1 MAYIAISRP
10 YLASPPRS
18 SELPTHRSRH
28 RQRRV
33 HIRKES
39 LRILLDLPHLK
50 PLPRIRSTSR
60 QTRAKRPSQTSHT
73 PPHLPIGTYRLRIRE
88 RDARR
93 TGLALRSLVD
103 VRGRERGGLVL
114 ALEIVEGDV
123 VADCVLVGV
132 EAEEVEAFGAGE
144 AAGGGVVGI
153 DDLVWGSENGEGGG
167 EVEGGSGWRRRSQL
181 GI

>member
-1 MAYIAISRP
+1 M
-10 YLASPPRS
+10 
-18 SELPTHRSRH
+18 
-28 RQRRV
+28 
-33 HIRKES
+33 
-39 LRILLDLPHLK
+39 
-50 PLPRIRSTSR
+50 
-60 QTRAKRPSQTSHT
+60 
-73 PPHLPIGTYRLRIRE
+73 
-88 RDARR
+88 
-93 TGLALRSLVD
+93 D

-153 DDLVWGSENGEGGG
+153 DDLVWSSENGEGGG
-167 EVEGGSGWRRRSQL
+167 EVEGGSGWRRRRSQL